1 MGKKKQLNKN
11 TIISLYKRLFVYV
24 KPYWVRIAIGTAFAL
39 TVSAT
44 TGATAWAVKPALD
57 NIFLNKDAAKLALLP
72 IGILA
77 LFAIQGVSRYAQNYL
92 MKYVALKV
100 VMEVRRDLFSHMQRL
115 SLSFF
120 HKTPIGSLMS
130 RITNDTKELSQVAA
144 DIIPELLRQIFTLFG
159 LVGVLF
165 YQDWQLAC
173 IAVFV
178 LPFVGLLMNTFGKKI
193 KKISKKSLEN
203 TASLTSVLQESFS
216 GIKIVKAF
224 GMEPHENRKFQKVNK
239 RNFDI
244 SMKSVRVNEISS
256 PLMEFIGAL
265 AGAAILWYGGFQV
278 INGTKTPGTF
288 FSFLAAL
295 AMLYDPIRKLSKTN
309 NDIQKAMAG
318 AERVFEIMDIKPA
331 IKDVHGAV
339 TKDRFESEIVF
350 NNVSFL
356 YNEADG
362 MILKD
367 IDFRVQKG
375 QMIALVGP
383 SGVGKSTL
391 VDLIPRFYE
400 PTIGSITID
409 GIDTRQIKLTSL
421 CSLIGIVTQETF
433 LFNDTIRDNI
443 AYGRVDATEE
453 EIIEAAKAAFAHDFV
468 SNFPMGYNT
477 VIGER
482 GVRLSGGEKQR
493 ISIARALLKN
503 PDILILDEA
512 TSALDS
518 ESEKMVQKALEN
530 LMQQRTTLV
539 IAHRLSTIVHADLIL
554 VFEGGKIVE
563 MGKHDELLAKKA
575 VYSKLHRIQFRTD
588 KEFEKG
594 IVH

>member
-24 KPYWVRIAIGTAFAL
+24 KPYWVRIVIGTAFAL

-77 LFAIQGVSRYAQNYL
+77 LFAIQGVARYSQNYL

-144 DIIPELLRQIFTLFG
+144 DIIPDLLRQMFTLIG
-159 LVGVLF
+159 LVAVLF

-178 LPFVGLLMNTFGKKI
+178 LPFVGMLMNAFGKKI

-244 SMKSVRVNEISS
+244 SMKSVRVNELSS
-256 PLMEFIGAL
+256 PLMEFLGAI

-295 AMLYDPIRKLSKTN
+295 AMIYDPIRKLSKTN

-318 AERVFEIMDIKPA
+318 AERVFEIMDIKPI

-339 TKDRFESEIVF
+339 TKDRFENEIVF

-367 IDFRVQKG
+367 IDFRVKKG

-400 PTIGSITID
+400 PTIGNITID

-421 CSLIGIVTQETF
+421 CSLVGIVTQETF

-554 VFEGGKIVE
+554 VFEEGKIVE
-563 MGKHDELLAKKA
+563 MGRHDELLAKKG

>member
-1 MGKKKQLNKN
+1 M
-11 TIISLYKRLFVYV
+11 SLYKRLFVYV